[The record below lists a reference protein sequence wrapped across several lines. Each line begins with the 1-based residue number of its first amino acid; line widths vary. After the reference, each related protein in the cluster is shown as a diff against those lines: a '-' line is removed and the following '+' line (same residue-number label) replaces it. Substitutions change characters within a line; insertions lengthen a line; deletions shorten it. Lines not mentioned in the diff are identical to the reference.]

1 MQYYKQYIITIIIY
15 LTLVGGLV
23 SAQEALM
30 QVEPATQSANSVMF
44 GNDCN
49 LSITNAE
56 LLQKIHGHTP
66 TVSLSANDII
76 TAHKKT
82 MEACK
87 WVISKNPK
95 QPRTTSMVENLCTL
109 AIAKLEG
116 NAEEISDRPSFTS
129 AKELKKI
136 LATNGTKSEWAA
148 PSTIAAQ
155 LQKSLS
161 KVTTMMSYT
170 SPEKCG
176 TIDMSDGQWIATLY
190 TNMSD
195 SIYNIVTDCGNS
207 IPYSTRWMQNR
218 VGMLSSSSQTPYVFG
233 VQQWWNYI
241 DIEVQNCQNRISASY
256 QRLFNEA
263 QVSSIK
269 AQHNYN
275 LTNLRYWMIN
285 ISEQTAL
292 QKETFAKAISTTEM
306 TAKDTPTTAQCN
318 IK

>member
-15 LTLVGGLV
+15 LTYFGSLV

-30 QVEPATQSANSVMF
+30 TVEPAAQSANSVVID
-44 GNDCN
+44 DCN
-49 LSITNAE
+49 LSITNPQ
-56 LLQKIHGHTP
+56 LLQKIHWQSP
-66 TVSLSANDII
+66 TISLSANDII

-82 MEACK
+82 MEICK
-87 WVISKNPK
+87 GAVSKNAK

-109 AIAKLEG
+109 VIAKLEG

-129 AKELKKI
+129 AKELKKL
-136 LATNGTKSEWAA
+136 LAKNGTQSEWVVL
-148 PSTIAAQ
+148 STVATQ
-155 LQKSLS
+155 VQKSIG
-161 KVTTMMSYT
+161 KVITMMSYT

-176 TIDMSDGQWIATLY
+176 TIDMSNGQWIATLY

-207 IPYSTRWMQNR
+207 IPYSARWMQNR
-218 VGMLSSSSQTPYVFG
+218 VTMLSSNSQTPYVFG
-233 VQQWWNYI
+233 VQQGGNYI
-241 DIEVQNCQNRISASY
+241 DIEVQNCQTRISASY

-275 LTNLRYWMIN
+275 LTNLKYWMIN
-285 ISEQTAL
+285 IAEQSAL
-292 QKETFAKAISTTEM
+292 QKETFEKALSTTQM
-306 TAKDTPTTAQCN
+306 TAKDTPTTTQCN
-318 IK
+318 VK